1 MVDRCI
7 VNASGCIKLQ
17 KGSADMKRK
26 WWQNKIAYQIYP
38 KSFQDTNGDGIG
50 DIPGI
55 IKRLDYLQELGIGI
69 LWISP
74 VYVSPCADQGYDIA
88 DYYAIDP
95 MFGTMADMEELLKE
109 ADKRNIKIVM
119 DLVVNHCSDEHEWF
133 RKACED
139 PEGEYGKYF
148 YFAKKEN
155 GKLPC
160 NWRSYFGGS
169 VWEPL
174 AGTDWY
180 YFHSFHKKQ
189 PDLNWENPKMREE
202 VYKMM
207 NWWLEKGLGGYRVD
221 AIINIKKPLPFQD
234 YPADRTDGLCD
245 MSEVLKHAS
254 GIGDFLGEM
263 RDETFHKYDAFA
275 VGEVFNEKE
284 EELKDFMGENGYF
297 STIFDFSQTNAG
309 KSPKGWYD
317 NRIPT
322 VDEYKQC
329 CFNSQ
334 RKAKGIGMY
343 SNIIENHDEPRGV
356 SYYLPEVAR
365 HDMGKKLLAAE
376 YFLLK
381 GLPFIYQGQE
391 LGMENMTYTSID
403 QVNDISSIAEYEE
416 CMRVGMSKEDA
427 MKVISQY
434 SRDNG
439 RTPFQWDD
447 TENAGFTTGTPWLQ
461 VNPNYV
467 RINAKEQE
475 QNSESMLNFYRRLSS
490 LRRSEKYEDI
500 LVYGETIP
508 YLEEEHGLMAYFR
521 KGDRQDIFVA
531 GNFLEEEKVVPL
543 QDPREKQVLLSNAD
557 VAWAGEGLILKP
569 FQVVVLSVG

>member
-1 MVDRCI
+1 MS
-7 VNASGCIKLQ
+7 N
-17 KGSADMKRK
+17 K

-174 AGTDWY
+174 PGTDWY

-189 PDLNWENPKMREE
+189 PDLNWENPKVREE

-254 GIGDFLGEM
+254 GIGEFLGEM
-263 RDETFHKYDAFA
+263 RDVTFR
-275 VGEVFNEKE
+275 
-284 EELKDFMGENGYF
+284 
-297 STIFDFSQTNAG
+297 
-309 KSPKGWYD
+309 KGWYE

-356 SYYLPEVAR
+356 SYYLPEAAR
-365 HDMGKKLLAAE
+365 NDMGKKLLAAE

-391 LGMENMTYTSID
+391 LGMENRIFTSID
-403 QVNDISSIAEYEE
+403 QVDDISSIAEYEE
-416 CMRVGMSKEDA
+416 CLRVGMSKEDA
-427 MKVISQY
+427 MKVVSQY

-447 TENAGFTTGTPWLQ
+447 SKHAGFTNGTPWLQ

-475 QNSESMLNFYRRLSS
+475 QNPDSMLLFYRKLSA
-490 LRRSEKYEDI
+490 LRRSAEYEET

-543 QDPREKQVLLSNAD
+543 QDPREKQILLSNAS
-557 VAWAGEGLILKP
+557 VEWEGENLILKP
-569 FQVVVLSVG
+569 FQVVVMSLG